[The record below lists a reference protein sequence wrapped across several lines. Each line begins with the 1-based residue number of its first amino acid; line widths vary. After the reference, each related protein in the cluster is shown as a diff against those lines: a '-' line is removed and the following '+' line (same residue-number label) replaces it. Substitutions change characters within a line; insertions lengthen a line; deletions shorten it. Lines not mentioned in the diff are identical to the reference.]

1 MTNIEIVEKYAEA
14 WRQLNAEIISPL
26 LDETFTYSSCWV
38 FESLNRRRYLEY
50 LEGKFKAIK
59 SSNSAPKV
67 AIGYDNLM
75 CPCVI
80 LQQGS
85 NEPVCITVKIN
96 EGKITEG
103 YMIPYSLLL

>member
-26 LDETFTYSSCWV
+26 LHETFTYSSFWV
-38 FESLNRRRYLEY
+38 FESLNRERYLEY
-50 LEGKFKAIK
+50 LRGKFEAIK

-67 AIGYDNLM
+67 SIGYDNLM
-75 CPCVI
+75 NPCVV

-85 NEPVCITVKIN
+85 NEPACITVKFKD
-96 EGKITEG
+96 GKIIEG
-103 YMIPYSLLL
+103 YMIPHSMLR